1 MPYQQRKT
9 RAVPL
14 FWFLCLPYGY
24 KMFAVCNYS
33 YYEHLGFNAR
43 NLFIVHCSL
52 DSWTYGSFKKRA
64 LYFFCR
70 SFCKYLSMCRF
81 YRTLST
87 MIMLFCVTFFHH
99 TLVTLFHT
107 SLYVLN
113 NCRAALFF
121 FSAVVESKTE
131 RPEDVLSGSLGARG
145 RWELKWV
152 WELKIITWTPS
163 HIWTGSV
170 TNC

>member
-1 MPYQQRKT
+1 MRPCHISSAKHVPYRCFGFCASHMVIKCL
-9 RAVPL
+9 L
-14 FWFLCLPYGY
+14 FVIIHNMSIRVSMREFVHCSLCLPY
-24 KMFAVCNYS
+24 
-33 YYEHLGFNAR
+33 EH
-43 NLFIVHCSL
+43 
-52 DSWTYGSFKKRA
+52 YGSFKKRA

-131 RPEDVLSGSLGARG
+131 
-145 RWELKWV
+145 
-152 WELKIITWTPS
+152 
-163 HIWTGSV
+163 
-170 TNC
+170 